1 MNKGNLG
8 NHILPTSANLLGIC
22 FLIFSLA
29 HFQEQLAATLLD
41 EFSALALI
49 LFLVSC
55 FFSYFSLRN
64 QNGERYEKIAD
75 ITFLCGLV
83 LMAVPVVMLA
93 VTYIK

>member
-1 MNKGNLG
+1 MKNGNLG

-29 HFQEQLAATLLD
+29 HFQERLAATFLD
-41 EFSALALI
+41 EFSALALL
-49 LFLVSC
+49 LFLASC

-64 QNGERYEKIAD
+64 QKGERYEKIAD
-75 ITFLCGLV
+75 ISFLCGLV

-93 VTYIK
+93 LVYVK

>member
-1 MNKGNLG
+1 MNKNNLG
-8 NHILPTSANLLGIC
+8 NHILPTAANLLGIC

-29 HFQEQLAATLLD
+29 HFQDRLAATLLD

-64 QNGERYEKIAD
+64 EKGERYEKYAD

-83 LMAVPVVMLA
+83 VMAVPVIILA
-93 VTYIK
+93 VTYFK